1 MSRGPAFV
9 LHERRSHMITILG
22 AGGVI
27 ANEVVKV
34 LSARNQPFR
43 LVARHARAV
52 TAATE
57 MISADLSDKDQTMRA
72 VAGSSIVH
80 LLVGL
85 KYDHKLWAETWP
97 RIMANTIE
105 ACKRAPARL
114 VFFDNVY
121 MYGKVSGAMTE
132 ETQFNPCSKKGEVRA
147 KIATAL
153 INECKAGGLTAMI
166 ARAADFYGPETPN
179 GLPNV
184 LVFEPLAKNQKASC
198 LANDSVPHSY
208 TYTPDAARSLVT
220 LSESES
226 AWNQTWHLATTPNP
240 PTGKEFIAM
249 AAKELGVAPKHRVLT
264 RLMVRLIG
272 WFNPLVGE
280 VYEMLYQNDS
290 PYLFDSSKFERA
302 FGFSGTPYAEGIGAG
317 AASFQKVDQSTK

>member
-1 MSRGPAFV
+1 
-9 LHERRSHMITILG
+9 MITILG

-27 ANEVVKV
+27 GNEVVKLLAV
-34 LSARNQPFR
+34 QKQSFR
-43 LVARHARAV
+43 LVARHAQPV
-52 TAATE
+52 PSATE
-57 MISADLSDKDQTMRA
+57 AISADLTDKNQAIRA
-72 VAGSSIVH
+72 VAGSSLVY
-80 LLVGL
+80 LLAGL
-85 KYDHKLWAETWP
+85 KYDHRLWAEMWP

-105 ACKRAPARL
+105 ASKRSRAKL

-121 MYGKVSGAMTE
+121 MYGRVNGEMTE
-132 ETQFNPCSKKGEVRA
+132 ETPFNPCSKKGEVRA

-153 INECKAGGLTAMI
+153 IDEWKAGALTAMI

-184 LVFEPLAKNQKASC
+184 LVFGPFAKNQKGSW

-208 TYTPDAARSLVT
+208 TYTPDAARSLVA
-220 LSESES
+220 LAQSES
-226 AWNQTWHLATTPNP
+226 AWNQTWHVATTSSP
-240 PTGKEFIAM
+240 PTGREFIAM
-249 AAKELGVAPKHRVLT
+249 AAREFGVAPRYRVLS
-264 RLMVRLIG
+264 RPMVRLMG

-302 FGFSGTPYAEGIGAG
+302 FSFSSTPYAEGIRST
-317 AASFQKVDQSTK
+317 AASFKKVAPPPK